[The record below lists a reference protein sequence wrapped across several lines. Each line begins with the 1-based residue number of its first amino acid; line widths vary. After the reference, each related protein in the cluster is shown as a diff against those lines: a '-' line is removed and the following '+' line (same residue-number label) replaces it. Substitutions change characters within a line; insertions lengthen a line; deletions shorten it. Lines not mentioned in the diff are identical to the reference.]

1 MSEFKVGQK
10 IETNTHRTGLVK
22 YVGPIHVAEG
32 AWLGIDLQEPTGKND
47 GSVRGERYFDC
58 PPGHGLF
65 VKETDILRII
75 SQPAP
80 KAAAT
85 AKPKNPA
92 PAPKSRPSSVVAP
105 RPASSRA
112 SSVTSPPA
120 ASKAPAPGHVKRQSV
135 APAAAAAAAPR
146 TPLRAPTRK
155 PSVANASLAAPSP
168 PPTRPAAVSK
178 PSASS
183 VSTAPQP
190 QKDPLRTSTR
200 DSNVDALQTK
210 IKHLEKQHAEDQA
223 RLKELSQAES
233 ERDRYQGIM
242 QKLQAKLQSYHQE
255 SKDAKAELEKLV
267 EENKR
272 LAKEAQDHEFDL
284 EDAVLEREMAQELA
298 DQSKGE
304 LESLR
309 ARVEEQSLQL
319 EIYEAEQNELT
330 ADMTEEEKEQAGFYR
345 LKHENERLRD
355 ALMLLKEVTEEE
367 AHKSKT
373 RIDEL
378 EEDSSQL
385 DTLRAEYELLQQQLA
400 EARDIAEHLKAQV
413 DDKNDLEDDIE
424 IMSGKIDELETTV
437 RNQEAVIADLES
449 LKELNEELLDQQ
461 DDETKELRA
470 ELEAKE
476 ADLEQVGGR
485 AMEQALTIDDLE
497 ETNAKF
503 RDLVTELAAQIKEAE
518 TTKTMTEAQVKDTTG
533 RINEVMDVNRRLRA
547 AEVNATSK
555 EITSE
560 LRQLRAEQTN
570 EMLEILSETQSQEFG
585 RSEPMQAYFT
595 AKRISF
601 KSTVLSN
608 LLATA
613 DKHANLKGGIEE
625 ASSKLLSVEAGY
637 YLAKLKSGSNRIS
650 SAMAVSSLPQ
660 FATFGPAYTELVA
673 VERNLD
679 QGLEALKADRVNFSD
694 MAKSFSGSIEVY
706 KVVLDS
712 CQSVLAERPEGETML
727 RVASVAASLTYLD
740 STCTAIVT
748 LLKSLSVTNEE
759 LASEANHV
767 MDRLATPAA
776 ICNKSMMAATK
787 LLKTCMDRRGDG
799 LYPQFNGDLSSI
811 IEAEEYLI
819 KVVSDAAEWS
829 HTTVD
834 VLSRSIDSDGTLM
847 EPINLKELLVPFWDS
862 HSSRL
867 DILPS
872 SLGSWNEYA
881 LSLKDSIEIQYGP
894 APWTEKAKEIEATR
908 KQVEAAATRLQSI
921 TVAHEATL
929 VKLHERQQV
938 IETKDLE
945 IDMLKAKNRDAASK
959 SEDVQ
964 RLQGEIEQA
973 QAEISLLQKA
983 DKAQKQEIEEL
994 SAKLAHAA
1002 QFEPVESEKAPA
1014 AAAPGPEPA
1023 DASSRSAP
1031 ASLMSLLDALQSEN
1045 RWLRQ
1050 KNHSDAF
1057 GAKQLD
1063 FLKPLRH
1070 TEKREAS
1077 KLAAA
1082 TESLLSLA
1090 WLTDDSEQ
1098 PQTLTSISSQQPE
1111 ELSSTKSAPSTQSHR
1126 PKRAPLSLAPL
1137 QTQLDSLK
1145 SKGRLDWPDLDDLS
1159 FADLSPTL
1167 EHFDSEL
1174 MGLRPLRS
1182 VIVL

>member
-32 AWLGIDLQEPTGKND
+32 AWLGIDLGEPMGKND

-58 PPGHGLF
+58 PPQHGLF
-65 VKETDILRII
+65 VKETDILQII

-80 KAAAT
+80 KPAAAP
-85 AKPKNPA
+85 KPKNPA
-92 PAPKSRPSSVVAP
+92 PAAKPRPSSVVAS
-105 RPASSRA
+105 RPATSRA

-120 ASKAPAPGHVKRQSV
+120 AAAAGAASKAPGHAKRLSV
-135 APAAAAAAAPR
+135 APVAPR

-155 PSVANASLAAPSP
+155 PSVANASTAAPSP
-168 PPTRPAAVSK
+168 PPTRPTTTSR
-178 PSASS
+178 PSTSS
-183 VSTAPQP
+183 VSATAQP
-190 QKDPLRTSTR
+190 QKDPLRSSTR
-200 DSNVDALQTK
+200 DSNVEALQTK

-242 QKLQAKLQSYHQE
+242 QKLQAKLQTYHQE
-255 SKDAKAELEKLV
+255 MKDSKAQLEELQ

-284 EDAVLEREMAQELA
+284 EDAFLEREMAQELA
-298 DQSKGE
+298 DQCKGE

-330 ADMTEEEKEQAGFYR
+330 ADMTEEEKEQAGYYR
-345 LKHENERLRD
+345 LQHENERLRD
-355 ALMLLKEVTEEE
+355 ALMMLKEVTEEE

-385 DTLRAEYELLQQQLA
+385 DTLRSEHELLQQQLA
-400 EARDIAEHLKAQV
+400 EARDIAQHLKGQV

-424 IMSGKIDELETTV
+424 MMSGKIDELENVV
-437 RNQEAVIADLES
+437 RNQEAAIADLES

-461 DDETKELRA
+461 DEETKELRA

-485 AMEQALTIDDLE
+485 AMEQAVTIDDLE
-497 ETNAKF
+497 ETNTKF
-503 RDLVTELAAQIKEAE
+503 RDLVTELLTQIKEAE
-518 TTKTMTEAQVKDTTG
+518 TTKTMTEAQVKESTG

-560 LRQLRAEQTN
+560 LRQLKADQTT
-570 EMLEILSETQSQEFG
+570 EMLEILSETQSPEFG
-585 RSEPMQAYFT
+585 RSEPMQAYFA

-608 LLATA
+608 LLSTV
-613 DKHANLKGGIEE
+613 DKHANHKGSVEE
-625 ASSKLLSVEAGY
+625 ASTKLLSVEAGY

-660 FATFGPAYTELVA
+660 FAKFGPAYTELLA
-673 VERNLD
+673 VERNLE
-679 QGLEALKADRVNFSD
+679 QGLEAIKADRVSFSE
-694 MAKSFSGSIEVY
+694 MTKSFSGSTEVY

-712 CQSVLAERPEGETML
+712 CQPVLAERLEDEAML

-740 STCTAIVT
+740 STCTAIVA
-748 LLKSLSVTNEE
+748 LLKSLSATSEE

-767 MDRLATPAA
+767 MERFATPSA
-776 ICNKSMMAATK
+776 ICNKSMLAANK
-787 LLKTCMDRRGDG
+787 LLKTCKDRRGDG

-811 IEAEEYLI
+811 IEAEEHLA
-819 KVVSDAAEWS
+819 KLVQDAAEWS
-829 HTTVD
+829 HTAVD
-834 VLSRSIDSDGTLM
+834 VLSRSIDSDGTLV
-847 EPINLKELLVPFWDS
+847 EPVNLKELLVRFWDS
-862 HSSRL
+862 HSNRL
-867 DILPS
+867 DTLPA
-872 SLGSWNEYA
+872 SLSSWNEYA
-881 LSLKDSIEIQYGP
+881 LSLKDSLEIQHGP
-894 APWTEKAKEIEATR
+894 APWAEKAKEIEATR
-908 KQVEAAATRLQSI
+908 RQVEEAATKLQSI
-921 TVAHEATL
+921 TVAHQATL
-929 VKLHERQQV
+929 LKLIEREQV

-945 IDMLKAKNRDAASK
+945 IEMLKAKNRDAASK

-964 RLQGEIEQA
+964 RLQGEIEEA
-973 QAEISLLQKA
+973 QAEIKQLQKL
-983 DKAQKQEIEEL
+983 DKVQKHEIEDL
-994 SAKLAHAA
+994 STKLAHAA
-1002 QFEPVESEKAPA
+1002 QYQPVESENAPVA
-1014 AAAPGPEPA
+1014 AMPGPEPA
-1023 DASSRSAP
+1023 DASTRSAP

-1050 KNHSDAF
+1050 KNSGNAF
-1057 GAKQLD
+1057 GAKHLAV
-1063 FLKPLRH
+1063 LKPLH
-1070 TEKREAS
+1070 PVEKCEAS
-1077 KLAAA
+1077 KLSAA
-1082 TESLLSLA
+1082 TDSLLSLA
-1090 WLTDDSEQ
+1090 WLTDDFNHPE
-1098 PQTLTSISSQQPE
+1098 TLTSISNEQPE
-1111 ELSSTKSAPSTQSHR
+1111 EADQIKSAPLTRTRRS
-1126 PKRAPLSLAPL
+1126 KRAPLSLAPL

-1145 SKGRLDWPDLDDLS
+1145 SKGRLDWPGLDDLS

-1167 EHFDSEL
+1167 EHFDSEV
-1174 MGLRPLRS
+1174 MHLRPLRS
-1182 VIVL
+1182 IMVG